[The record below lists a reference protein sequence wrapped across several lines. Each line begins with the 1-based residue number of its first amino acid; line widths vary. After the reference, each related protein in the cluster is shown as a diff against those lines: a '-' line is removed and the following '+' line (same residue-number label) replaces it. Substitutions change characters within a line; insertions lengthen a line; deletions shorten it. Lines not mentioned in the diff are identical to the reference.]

1 MDTDFK
7 QPPSHNP
14 DLVVGD
20 TVDEVRVD
28 FQPDPMGVQEHTS
41 DFVQPPSHN
50 PGLVIGDTV
59 QEVRSAFSEP
69 THHQPDLVV
78 GDVTSEVA
86 DVSVQ
91 PPAPP
96 WEPGD
101 VPLPPPHVP
110 GGVVGDELS
119 EVPQP
124 TGLGTPAPA
133 LEASDVPLPPP
144 HIPDQSVADVDVPPL
159 PPVVRPPAPPEAAQQ
174 ADAPRHAPRSA
185 DEILRD
191 LRERDEQLEGWLR
204 RLDESAFYHAI
215 GGPADG
221 QGSRA
226 LDPTVTGKVLA
237 NFITSVGPT
246 GVPAFV
252 AIQTA
257 LHRMNAKYGK
267 IFNPLYVAALI
278 GPSSVNKIAMDVDES
293 VHTRVTSIEDDLMRD
308 QVLLGGGEFSR
319 IEGDNAFGPAAPY
332 SEGSVLNHG
341 AFVDLALGDISDP
354 QAAAQVQ
361 AVSHNVDYPGG
372 LRRRQID
379 MARMFDGRTGRL
391 LPRFAANSQARRA
404 SAESEPLVA
413 SAFNWR
419 DSRGVIPAAMN
430 VDDEI
435 YGHVDEEVDD
445 DLAYVPLMLQ
455 DMRPGPDGGTR
466 RVYFR
471 ALNVQTGE
479 SLAPMWNEEEAF
491 GRVDPVM
498 GYRSTGRTISLSF
511 LVHAFSPE
519 DLRVIYMKRHWLSS
533 LAYPSIADDLT
544 LTAGPVCRL
553 RVGDLYN
560 NSRGGL
566 PGVIK
571 SLDYDDSE
579 QVWELKRGY
588 KVPHGFGVSLT
599 FQVLHEGTPG
609 VNNGHFTSV
618 RASVPERSQSDPA
631 RFEPITTEADDGLF
645 SAISPPRRRRV

>member
-1 MDTDFK
+1 MSDFK

-20 TVDEVRVD
+20 TVDEVKVE

-41 DFVQPPSHN
+41 DFMQPSSHN
-50 PGLVIGDTV
+50 PGLVIGDSI
-59 QEVRSAFSEP
+59 QEVQSSFSEP
-69 THHQPDLVV
+69 THHQPSLVV
-78 GDVTSEVA
+78 GDVTSEVS
-86 DVSVQ
+86 DVAVQ
-91 PPAPP
+91 PAGPP
-96 WEPGD
+96 WDPSD

-110 GGVVGDELS
+110 GGIVGDDLS
-119 EVPQP
+119 EVSQP
-124 TGLGTPAPA
+124 SGLGTPTAPF
-133 LEASDVPLPPP
+133 EATDVPLPSP
-144 HIPDQSVADVDVPPL
+144 HVPDQSVDDVDVVLP
-159 PPVVRPPAPPEAAQQ
+159 PPVVRPPPPPEAQQQ
-174 ADAPRHAPRSA
+174 ADAIRHVPRSVE
-185 DEILRD
+185 EIMRD

-204 RLDESAFYHAI
+204 RLDESAFYHSV

-221 QGSRA
+221 PGSRA

-237 NFITSVGPT
+237 NFITNVGPT

-278 GPSSVNKIAMDVDES
+278 GPSSINKIAMDVDES
-293 VHTRVTSIEDDLMRD
+293 IHTRTTSIEDDLMRE
-308 QVLLGGGEFSR
+308 QVHAGGGEFSK
-319 IEGDNAFGPAAPY
+319 IEGDNTFGPSSPY
-332 SEGSVLNHG
+332 VEGSAMNHG
-341 AFVDLALGDISDP
+341 AVVDLALGGISDP
-354 QAAAQVQ
+354 QAAAQIQ

-379 MARMFDGRTGRL
+379 MAKMFDGRTGRL
-391 LPRFAANSQARRA
+391 LPRFAAGSTSRKV
-404 SAESEPLVA
+404 STESDPLVA

-419 DSRGVIPAAMN
+419 DSKGVIPAAMN

-435 YGHVDEEVDD
+435 YGFVDEEIDD
-445 DLAYVPLMLQ
+445 DLAYVPFMLQ
-455 DMRPGPDGGTR
+455 DLRPGPDGTVR
-466 RVYFR
+466 RIYFR
-471 ALNVQTGE
+471 ALNIQTGE
-479 SLAPMWNEEEAF
+479 SLAPAWNEEEAF

-498 GYRSTGRTISLSF
+498 GYRSTGRTINVSF
-511 LVHAFSPE
+511 VVHAFSPE

-533 LAYPSIADDLT
+533 LTYPSIADDLT
-544 LTAGPVCRL
+544 LTSGPVCRL

-618 RASVPERSQSDPA
+618 RASIPERSQSDPS
-631 RFEPITTEADDGLF
+631 RFEPITTETDDTLF
-645 SAISPPRRRRV
+645 SAISPSRKRRI